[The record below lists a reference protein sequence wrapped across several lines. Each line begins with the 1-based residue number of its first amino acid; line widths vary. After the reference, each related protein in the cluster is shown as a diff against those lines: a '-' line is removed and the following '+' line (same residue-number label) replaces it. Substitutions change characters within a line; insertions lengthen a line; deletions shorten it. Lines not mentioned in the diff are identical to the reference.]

1 VTEGVG
7 PCVRP
12 LVDFPFG
19 WCVAE
24 KNSPAVTELAQPV
37 SVSAP
42 NFEQYI
48 FWSLNLASGVI

>member
-19 WCVAE
+19 WCVAR
-24 KNSPAVTELAQPV
+24 
-37 SVSAP
+37 
-42 NFEQYI
+42 
-48 FWSLNLASGVI
+48 NLLTLQAGWIAAGH